1 MDDKIS
7 ITMVM
12 VAERVIISK
21 LLLLFYKTL
30 KDKNISSW
38 IN

>member
-21 LLLLFYKTL
+21 LLLFYKTL
-30 KDKNISSW
+30 KDKNISS
-38 IN
+38 

>member
-12 VAERVIISK
+12 VAEGVIISK
-21 LLLLFYKTL
+21 LLLFYKIL
-30 KDKNISSW
+30 KYKNISS
-38 IN
+38 

>member
-1 MDDKIS
+1 
-7 ITMVM
+7 MVM

-21 LLLLFYKTL
+21 LLLFYKTL

-38 IN
+38 INKILKLTIK